1 MLIHKR
7 ILHTWI
13 YLKDLTVI
21 VLNAEEVDLSLLI
34 NLYSLRFLATLKQ
47 QKLVLNMTSTYLG
60 L

>member
-34 NLYSLRFLATLKQ
+34 NLYSLTFLATLKQ
-47 QKLVLNMTSTYLG
+47 QKLVLNITSTYLG

>member
-34 NLYSLRFLATLKQ
+34 NLYSLTFLATLKQ
-47 QKLVLNMTSTYLG
+47 QKLVLSITSTYLG

>member
-21 VLNAEEVDLSLLI
+21 VLNAEEVDIRLLI
-34 NLYSLRFLATLKQ
+34 NLY
-47 QKLVLNMTSTYLG
+47 
-60 L
+60 

>member
-47 QKLVLNMTSTYLG
+47 QKLVLNMTLTYLG

>member
-34 NLYSLRFLATLKQ
+34 NLYSLTFLANLKQ

>member
-34 NLYSLRFLATLKQ
+34 NLYSLTFLATLKQ